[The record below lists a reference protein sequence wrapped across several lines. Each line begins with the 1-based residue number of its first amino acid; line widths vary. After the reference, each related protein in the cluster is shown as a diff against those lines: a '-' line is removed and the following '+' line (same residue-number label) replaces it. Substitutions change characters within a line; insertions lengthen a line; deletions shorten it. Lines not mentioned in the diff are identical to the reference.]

1 MVIVVLEVVHPLFC
15 LLQVPAPWMLEFLNS
30 VIYSPYAGAESR
42 SNVLSTAVNGEAINL
57 PLFSGSLSK
66 GAHDTGKNCWS
77 IPEKDSFRVRSKRFL
92 VDKSK
97 VSSINLI
104 PFHYQTC
111 MLSHVP

>member
-1 MVIVVLEVVHPLFC
+1 
-15 LLQVPAPWMLEFLNS
+15 MLEFLNS
-30 VIYSPYAGAESR
+30 VIYSPYAGAGSR
-42 SNVLSTAVNGEAINL
+42 SNVLSTAVNGEAIDL

-97 VSSINLI
+97 VSSMYLLMSRDMA
-104 PFHYQTC
+104 QETS
-111 MLSHVP
+111 L

>member
-1 MVIVVLEVVHPLFC
+1 M
-15 LLQVPAPWMLEFLNS
+15 
-30 VIYSPYAGAESR
+30 
-42 SNVLSTAVNGEAINL
+42 STAITEEAINL
-57 PLFSGSLSK
+57 SLFSGSLSK

-77 IPEKDSFRVRSKRFL
+77 IPENNSFRVRSKRFL

-111 MLSHVP
+111 MLSHVPSCAQLLWGSSQGGIGCLMSVGI